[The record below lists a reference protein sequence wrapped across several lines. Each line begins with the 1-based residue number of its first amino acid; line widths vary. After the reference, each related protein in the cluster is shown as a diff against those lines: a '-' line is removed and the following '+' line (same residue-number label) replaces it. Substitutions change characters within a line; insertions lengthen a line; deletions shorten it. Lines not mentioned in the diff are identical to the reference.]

1 MKCGQRS
8 GICRLDMKWCLNPEP
23 IRTLCIHSS
32 NPIWPIKFEYSPVFE
47 TSNLEDS
54 LDKVVSWR
62 YPSVIFFCFGEHKR
76 ELCIDSWAF
85 ASFIYLC
92 RATVYSATCILLP
105 LLKAAKFWHRWVGCW
120 GPGAAEHTQKNGK
133 TKIWTFEKRKAK
145 KKGAM
150 ERIASTASSNF
161 FPYTWGDGLLYKKKL
176 HTASKSAKARHTPPE
191 DGPFKIWIRNT

>member
-1 MKCGQRS
+1 
-8 GICRLDMKWCLNPEP
+8 MKWCLNPEP
-23 IRTLCIHSS
+23 IRTLSIHSS
-32 NPIWPIKFEYSPVFE
+32 SPIWPIKFKYSPIFE
-47 TSNLEDS
+47 TSNLVDS
-54 LDKVVSWR
+54 LDKVVTWR

-76 ELCIDSWAF
+76 ELCIYTPEPLLLLYIF
-85 ASFIYLC
+85 VVLQY
-92 RATVYSATCILLP
+92 TLP
-105 LLKAAKFWHRWVGCW
+105 LVYYYPFLKAAKFWHRWVGCW